1 MWSVNI
7 YYNFNFNVKQEEKK
21 MKLFML
27 ILAAAM
33 IVGTSSFSEAKKT
46 PQMSTEEIINNA
58 QTLQSSEEK
67 IEYLLIKGDE
77 LLETKQYQEA
87 FDVAQYVLTELDPTS
102 EKAISILT
110 SAQEH
115 LDTDGV
121 LESQS

>member
-1 MWSVNI
+1 
-7 YYNFNFNVKQEEKK
+7 